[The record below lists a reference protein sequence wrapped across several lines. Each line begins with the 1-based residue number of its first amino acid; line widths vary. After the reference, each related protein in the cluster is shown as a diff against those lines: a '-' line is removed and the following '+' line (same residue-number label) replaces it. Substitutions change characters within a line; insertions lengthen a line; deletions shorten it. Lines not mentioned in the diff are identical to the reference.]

1 MAKSATSEVIKLPSA
16 RLSFAKLY
24 KPETFAAGQ
33 DARFSATFLLDPTKA
48 EHKAKIQEIQAAAK
62 KLIDEA
68 GFKVSDFDVCFGH
81 ADKHPKKSKYD
92 GYAGMFFLAASNK
105 VRPTV
110 VNRRREPVAEGDPQ
124 APYSGCYVYGSITLW
139 LQNNQYGKKINAN
152 LRAVQF
158 EKDGEAFGMK
168 PVNAE
173 DEFEPLEG
181 DGFAA
186 AGPDVGDGWDA

>member
-1 MAKSATSEVIKLPSA
+1 MAKSATSDVIKLPSV
-16 RLSFAKLY
+16 RLSFAKIY
-24 KPETFAAGQ
+24 KPETFATGQ
-33 DARFSATFLLDPTKA
+33 DSRFSATFLLDPTKA
-48 EHKAKIQEIQAAAK
+48 EHKATIQQIQAAAK

-81 ADKHPKKSKYD
+81 ADKHPKKAKYD
-92 GYAGMFFLAASNK
+92 GYAGMFFLVASNK

-110 VNRRREPVAEGDPQ
+110 VNRRREPVAEGDAQ

-158 EKDGEAFGMK
+158 EKDGEAFGMR

-181 DGFAA
+181 EA
-186 AGPDVGDGWDA
+186 AGTAGGNDGWDD